1 MAPGNSHTPAP
12 HMAWPGTL
20 AAARGW
26 LCAASLIV
34 LCAGCAGT
42 PAIDQSDAGKTTS
55 YPSGSRG
62 FDIEAVPAEGDSLS
76 AVDLYLSIPFPSLIF
91 EKTAAGFRSRCEL
104 SARLTDRLSGQ
115 LSGEVAWAETTIV
128 QRYEATQSFE
138 PVIRMKRIPAPPG
151 SYRVD
156 VTLEDIVNGRR
167 ASRAQSVTIWDPAL
181 SGPALGRI
189 SLVDVRRDGAP
200 VPQISFFVP
209 MKPDSIPCTVK
220 TYDFSTSTDSRVGI
234 RLLRIP
240 GDTNVAIVP
249 YYYPTVAL
257 PTGHSL
263 ADFGNP
269 DTAYQTEFGMRASR
283 RIAAAEFRIPPLE
296 EGLYR
301 IECLALTQT
310 PGGTDTLL
318 AASRYYSIKGPGF
331 PRPVTY
337 AELIDAAVYI
347 ATNREMAVLRS
358 ARGPDEQRKRFEEF
372 WLSLAGDPVKAAAL
386 IRTYYS
392 RVEEANRLFT
402 NIKEGWRTDRGMLYC
417 VLGPPA
423 EITNR
428 LDNQS
433 WYYDLS
439 GNAAENLYVFKHV
452 TRQAKGLT
460 VEDYLLYRQ
469 SVYEMLWGR
478 MIFKWRNGEIL

>member
-1 MAPGNSHTPAP
+1 
-12 HMAWPGTL
+12 
-20 AAARGW
+20 
-26 LCAASLIV
+26 
-34 LCAGCAGT
+34 
-42 PAIDQSDAGKTTS
+42 
-55 YPSGSRG
+55 
-62 FDIEAVPAEGDSLS
+62 
-76 AVDLYLSIPFPSLIF
+76 
-91 EKTAAGFRSRCEL
+91 
-104 SARLTDRLSGQ
+104 
-115 LSGEVAWAETTIV
+115 
-128 QRYEATQSFE
+128 
-138 PVIRMKRIPAPPG
+138 
-151 SYRVD
+151 
-156 VTLEDIVNGRR
+156 
-167 ASRAQSVTIWDPAL
+167 
-181 SGPALGRI
+181 
-189 SLVDVRRDGAP
+189 
-200 VPQISFFVP
+200 
-209 MKPDSIPCTVK
+209 
-220 TYDFSTSTDSRVGI
+220 
-234 RLLRIP
+234 
-240 GDTNVAIVP
+240 
-249 YYYPTVAL
+249 
-257 PTGHSL
+257 
-263 ADFGNP
+263 
-269 DTAYQTEFGMRASR
+269 MRASR